1 MRKYLLPF
9 SLLVCSF
16 FFFLFCGT
24 WIYRL
29 NLPYDQN
36 GIYLDRENGKLIFES
51 TTNDLMIVA
60 TILFVLN
67 LVLLFFYLKSKKQPA
82 N

>member
-1 MRKYLLPF
+1 MRKYLFLF

-29 NLPYDQN
+29 NLPYDEN

-51 TTNDLMIVA
+51 TTKDLMIISS
-60 TILFVLN
+60 ILFVLG
-67 LVLLFFYLKSKKQPA
+67 LVLLFFYLKSKKEIR
-82 N
+82 